1 MSHPSEYLTF
11 LVQLF
16 ASDTLP
22 LELSRMELYGWGDSK
37 AICEKSKSVRH
48 EGMFGIDP
56 FFISKGELL
65 VFFLQRICL
74 ILSKYSNYD
83 YSIYEILFGTYN
95 LPVQVMKILRLV
107 DSSF

>member
-22 LELSRMELYGWGDSK
+22 LELSRMELYGWGDNK
-37 AICEKSKSVRH
+37 TICEESKSVRH

-65 VFFLQRICL
+65 MFFFSAKDMF
-74 ILSKYSNYD
+74 ILSEYSNHD
-83 YSIYEILFGTYN
+83 YRHL
-95 LPVQVMKILRLV
+95 
-107 DSSF
+107 

>member
-22 LELSRMELYGWGDSK
+22 LELSRMELYGWGDNK
-37 AICEKSKSVRH
+37 TICEESKSVRH

-65 VFFLQRICL
+65 MFFSAKDMF
-74 ILSKYSNYD
+74 ILSEYSNHD
-83 YSIYEILFGTYN
+83 YRHL
-95 LPVQVMKILRLV
+95 
-107 DSSF
+107 